1 METFMTKIFSALIVA
16 AFAAAILSPADAA
29 QGCGRGW
36 HRNWHGYCVR
46 NHRVAVMPP
55 PAYAPPAPPTYVQQI
70 TPPAR
75 TGVIPGSAN
84 SAHSVCSYGY
94 HPGPNGQCQP
104 N

>member
-1 METFMTKIFSALIVA
+1 MTKIFIALFSVGLAVATISA
-16 AFAAAILSPADAA
+16 ADAA
-29 QGCGRGW
+29 QGCGHGR
-36 HRNWHGYCVR
+36 HRNYHGYCVR
-46 NHRVAVMPP
+46 NRRVVMRPP
-55 PAYAPPAPPTYVQQI
+55 PMMAPPPPTYVQTI

>member
-1 METFMTKIFSALIVA
+1 MTKFFAVVFTLGMIATLSAA
-16 AFAAAILSPADAA
+16 QAA

-46 NHRVAVMPP
+46 NHRIVVMMPP
-55 PAYAPPAPPTYVQQI
+55 PAVPPPPPVHTQTI
-70 TPPAR
+70 LAPAR
-75 TGVIPGSAN
+75 TGIIPGSAN
-84 SAHSVCSYGY
+84 SANSVCSYGY